1 MVTAAAET
9 ARQPAQRETG
19 AVGAWRPGIYALAAS
34 LAVLLT
40 GWATGLWLRAPA
52 PQSLE
57 TTSFDRGVAVLSR
70 TFAVEWAGGEGPQ
83 AGDSLPP
90 GRWKL
95 ASGIA
100 ELEFYNGASVILQGP
115 ADLEITSAD
124 GGILH
129 AGKLRAQVP
138 EHARGFT
145 ITSPDVKLVDLG
157 TAFGMEVGAPG
168 GTEVQVFEGKVQL
181 YEPRPGSVPNPG
193 DIPGDELVA
202 GQGRR
207 MSADGGATP
216 IPVLSSAFLSPTDL
230 NRKSHERLELK
241 STAWWTEFKRSVA
254 DPRLVA
260 RYGFEPESDNTR
272 LLSNHSAN
280 GDPGLVGSIV
290 GARWSEGRWP
300 GKQALDFKRP
310 GVRVASRNAVTGC
323 LTRDVTSR
331 SGLLNP
337 NAEV

>member
-1 MVTAAAET
+1 MNPRHQELVDGYCSGTLSEGEFAELEAALRENPALRRRLLEYRALESALRVTAAAET

-216 IPVLSSAFLSPTDL
+216 GTRFGGPSIGP
-230 NRKSHERLELK
+230 KSWL
-241 STAWWTEFKRSVA
+241 
-254 DPRLVA
+254 
-260 RYGFEPESDNTR
+260 YSDV
-272 LLSNHSAN
+272 
-280 GDPGLVGSIV
+280 PGQA
-290 GARWSEGRWP
+290 GAS
-300 GKQALDFKRP
+300 
-310 GVRVASRNAVTGC
+310 
-323 LTRDVTSR
+323 VTSSCSSEPR
-331 SGLLNP
+331 PQMSVPGPTGSPRTCSG
-337 NAEV
+337 AM